1 MNWLKDTINMYEN
14 ADIDLEKIAEEL
26 EWKSGRYIKNLVRN
40 VHNKA
45 LKFYKKAS
53 KKSEEF
59 IVTNELFFDSVKYTD
74 DTQETLDKIMWF
86 KI

>member
-1 MNWLKDTINMYEN
+1 MSYLKETVNMYEN
-14 ADIDLEKIAEEL
+14 ADIDLEEIAEKL

-45 LKFYKKAS
+45 LKLYKKAS
-53 KKSEEF
+53 KKSEKF
-59 IVTNELFFDSVKYTD
+59 IITNELFYNSIKYTD